1 MKVLTARSMRLLEAA
16 AVDEGL
22 DYLRLMENAG
32 SAAARHIRQLD
43 SLYVSSLFWNLIFG
57 FVMTLVIG
65 RKRPGLVRDEYIENA
80 VSVFIGGVAPK
91 EGEAWR

>member
-1 MKVLTARSMRLLEAA
+1 MIRR
-16 AVDEGL
+16 G
-22 DYLRLMENAG
+22 
-32 SAAARHIRQLD
+32 HIRQLD

-91 EGEAWR
+91 GGEDDADDDA